1 MAEKPLEFR
10 QIITKAVCG
19 KGRKFCQSV
28 HAINAPDGIS
38 TILGAWA
45 INHSFTASK
54 AGESVEVR
62 GKFDLNIWY
71 STRGNTNTEVFKETI
86 HYVERVPLTYYDK
99 NLKEQTVKVNAI
111 VTQSPNCVEAT
122 LSSEND
128 TILARIEKELA
139 VELEGETKITVAVY
153 PSEYAEYDEKGI
165 VGNLTQEEEAEINQ
179 FEELDPELVIDD
191 LDD

>member
-1 MAEKPLEFR
+1 MSEKPLEYR

-19 KGRKFCQSV
+19 RGRKFCQSV
-28 HAINAPDGIS
+28 HAIAAPDDIS
-38 TILGAWA
+38 NILGAWA

-62 GKFDLNIWY
+62 GRFDLNIWY
-71 STRGNTNTEVFKETI
+71 STRGNTKTEVFKETI
-86 HYVERVPLTYYDK
+86 HYVERIPLSYYDK
-99 NLKEQTVKVNAI
+99 NLKEETITVNAT

-128 TILARIEKELA
+128 TILARIEKELT
-139 VELEGETKITVAVY
+139 VELEGETKIAVAVY
-153 PSEYAEYDEKGI
+153 PSEYAEYDEKGFVSNI
-165 VGNLTQEEEAEINQ
+165 SETNEGDLTT

>member
-1 MAEKPLEFR
+1 MADKPLEFR

-28 HAINAPDGIS
+28 HAINAPDEIS
-38 TILGAWA
+38 NILGAWA

-71 STRGNTNTEVFKETI
+71 STKGNTNTEVFKETI
-86 HYVERVPLTYYDK
+86 HYVERVPLRYVDK
-99 NLKEQTVKVNAI
+99 NLKEQSVKVHAI
-111 VTQSPNCVEAT
+111 ATQSPNCVEAT

-128 TILARIEKELA
+128 TILARIEKELV

-153 PSEYAEYDEKGI
+153 PPEYGEYDEKGI
-165 VGNLTQEEEAEINQ
+165 VSNFAEEEEAEIGQ

-191 LDD
+191 LND